1 MGLKSPHRYLLRVV
15 FTDIKDH
22 HHHPPPLSKLDLC
35 LKKSD
40 FQRQIATE
48 HFPPEVKSHR
58 AAGRSINT
66 KKLQRASIC
75 IYL

>member
-22 HHHPPPLSKLDLC
+22 HHHHHP
-35 LKKSD
+35 
-40 FQRQIATE
+40 QQIATE